1 MKKALLLLFVSV
13 SICSWGQI
21 TAKISGN
28 IFNAKSDSVYL
39 SQFFGTHYKNSFGG
53 KIDKNGNFEISGT
66 VPSQDYYVL
75 RIGDYDVNLIVR
87 DKSDIKV
94 YGDGSNLSQF
104 VNIVNSEESS
114 NMFKFVQVLNKW
126 QAKSDSATAL
136 VKSDPSKQEEVRREM
151 AAAFQQFQAATKS
164 FIARNPN
171 SPALYAAVGAIDAQK
186 DFPTYEA
193 VVTQLVK
200 VFGDSPA
207 IQQLNKH
214 YLGAKAQIQA
224 NDKLA
229 PGKEA
234 PDFEEALA
242 DGKTMKL
249 SDLRGKVV
257 LLDFWAS
264 WCGPCRREN
273 PNVVRLYEQYKD
285 KGFTVMSVS
294 LDKDKQRWLDAI
306 EKDNLSWPYHVSDLK
321 FWSSKAAK
329 LYGVSG
335 IPFTVLIDQEGK
347 IIRTKLRGEE
357 LANELARLLG
367 S

>member
-1 MKKALLLLFVSV
+1 
-13 SICSWGQI
+13 
-21 TAKISGN
+21 
-28 IFNAKSDSVYL
+28 
-39 SQFFGTHYKNSFGG
+39 
-53 KIDKNGNFEISGT
+53 
-66 VPSQDYYVL
+66 
-75 RIGDYDVNLIVR
+75 
-87 DKSDIKV
+87 
-94 YGDGSNLSQF
+94 
-104 VNIVNSEESS
+104 
-114 NMFKFVQVLNKW
+114 
-126 QAKSDSATAL
+126 
-136 VKSDPSKQEEVRREM
+136 M